1 MSDKIILPSK
11 QDLITHN
18 RDFLQ
23 EWGNRI
29 TTENFRALLL
39 ISMNE
44 TGKIMIN
51 SVNTIP
57 PAELVTV
64 LETMAKEIKKTLPN
78 G

>member
-23 EWGNRI
+23 DWGNRI
-29 TTENFRALLL
+29 TANNFRALLL

-44 TGKIMIN
+44 TGKIMITA
-51 SVNTIP
+51 VETIP
-57 PAELVTV
+57 PAELVSV
-64 LETMAKEIKKTLPN
+64 LQTMAQEIKKTLPN